1 VMRLIDAAEYQQR
14 KASLHRCY
22 DKQMPYSISCP
33 PGWLS
38 TVEEML
44 VMLEL
49 SLKPESFVKIRF
61 LEISYRH
68 SSPIFD
74 YFSRDTIDKEDDE
87 RAFEIVNIYAQTAS
101 DKCQVCGLPG
111 KQVVKDGH
119 YSMLCIVHSDLC

>member
-1 VMRLIDAAEYQQR
+1 MRLIDAAEYQQR
-14 KASLHRCY
+14 KANLHHCY

-49 SLKPESFVKIRF
+49 SLKPESLAKIRF
-61 LEISYRH
+61 LEISCRQ

-74 YFSRDTIDKEDDE
+74 YFSHDSIEKEEDE
-87 RAFEIVNIYAQTAS
+87 RAFEIINIYTQIAT
-101 DKCQVCGLPG
+101 DKCEVCGLPG
-111 KQVVKDGH
+111 KQVSKDGH
-119 YSMLCIVHSDLC
+119 YSMLCIAHSHLC